1 MEEEV
6 KDKLSKSWPGLN
18 DLLRLCNFE
27 LHWKM
32 LSSFTS
38 LDFVPFL
45 FLSLQLL
52 KMFIEIQI
60 AIVI

>member
-1 MEEEV
+1 
-6 KDKLSKSWPGLN
+6 
-18 DLLRLCNFE
+18 
-27 LHWKM
+27 M